1 MIRLGAWLLAGC
13 LSLAAGVAQADLRLV
28 LDSRTLDTEQR
39 AASQALLDEAMA
51 ALPPRLVQSLDRE
64 VRVQWRDNLPEQAY
78 GRAGG
83 NRLQLNRRLLPT
95 LTDGSAALVDAIARR
110 KLFVASGAG
119 AQSSARMM
127 AS

>member
-1 MIRLGAWLLAGC
+1 MTRLGAWLLASG
-13 LSLAAGVAQADLRLV
+13 LSLASIAAHAELRLV
-28 LDSRTLDTEQR
+28 LDSRTLDAEQR

-83 NRLQLNRRLLPT
+83 KRLELNRRLLPA
-95 LTDGSAALVDAIARR
+95 LTGTRRAARHR
-110 KLFVASGAG
+110 HS
-119 AQSSARMM
+119 
-127 AS
+127 